1 MPQISKIR
9 IVNFQYNDGKRLIA
23 DELYDFES
31 KDTGPSDVL
40 INLAN
45 GGGKSVLVQLMMQP
59 IIPKAKVAGRR
70 IESFF
75 TKSSDHCYVAIEW
88 VLDGSKMKLMTGIAM
103 AASDSSRDNDQDRG
117 FQIKYYTFI
126 SSYQNYQGNY
136 DIISLPL
143 SNKENGK

>member
-1 MPQISKIR
+1 MPQISKFR

-31 KDTGPSDVL
+31 ENKSASDVL

-59 IIPKAKVAGRR
+59 VIPRARVAGRK

-75 TKSSDHCYVAIEW
+75 TRASDHCYVVIEW
-88 VLDGSKMKLMTGIAM
+88 TLDGSRMKLMTGIAM
-103 AASDSSRDNDQDRG
+103 AASDTAGDTEQDRG

-126 SSYQNYQGNY
+126 SSY
-136 DIISLPL
+136 
-143 SNKENGK
+143 

>member
-23 DELYDFES
+23 DELYDFDSEN
-31 KDTGPSDVL
+31 KGPSDVL

-59 IIPKAKVAGRR
+59 IIPRAKVAGRR

-75 TKSSDHCYVAIEW
+75 T
-88 VLDGSKMKLMTGIAM
+88 
-103 AASDSSRDNDQDRG
+103 
-117 FQIKYYTFI
+117 
-126 SSYQNYQGNY
+126 
-136 DIISLPL
+136 
-143 SNKENGK
+143 